1 MNSFFFKITTCFVNV
16 KTNSKLH
23 YDSKCLKKP
32 MSLEIESLEIKCF
45 IHFLPPNPKH

>member
-1 MNSFFFKITTCFVNV
+1 MNSIFLKITTCFVNV

-45 IHFLPPNPKH
+45 YTLPPPKP